1 MPPLSFNR
9 RNPPMTGPHPTPALR
24 DLFFSR
30 SLEPTLNLLRTPGLE
45 LTYNARGALLR
56 ACNEVARTG
65 KREILLPAFHCP
77 SGITPAIRSG
87 LTPVFYRIRRDL
99 TIDYEDLLSKA
110 GPTTGAVLVIH
121 YFGIAVDLS
130 PIAALRKNGV
140 ALIEDWSHSFIQGEP
155 PRLAG
160 SDSEYRVYS
169 FWKLLP
175 SGVGGGLV
183 RGRSS
188 KDEVPPSPA
197 APLLQQLVNFK
208 QLFEQALD
216 HSDYRL
222 ARTAFSLIER
232 FRLALKPSP
241 ARLPESRPS
250 LRGEDR
256 YPFDHRLA
264 VSRVPASARRIIES
278 FDLRQVARERRR
290 NFSLYGKLL
299 SNTGPLQVLYPE
311 LPAEACPW
319 VFPVLLR
326 GRETTDHLWRDSG
339 VALHTFGILLHS
351 SLFETGDAQ
360 TIGDARFLADN
371 VLCLAIHQ
379 GISENEIR
387 VSAEVIR
394 SNLAPCT

>member
-1 MPPLSFNR
+1 
-9 RNPPMTGPHPTPALR
+9 MTSPHPTPALR
-24 DLFFSR
+24 DIFSTR
-30 SLEPTLNLLRTPGLE
+30 NPEPTFELLNSPGLE

-56 ACNEVARTG
+56 ACSEIAGMGR
-65 KREILLPAFHCP
+65 REILVPAFHCP

-87 LTPVFYRIRRDL
+87 LTPVFYRVRRDL

-110 GPTTGAVLVIH
+110 GPSTGAVLVIH
-121 YFGIAVDLS
+121 YFGIAADLS
-130 PIAALRKNGV
+130 PLATLRKNGV

-183 RGRSS
+183 RGRLSTN
-188 KDEVPPSPA
+188 DVLPSPA

-222 ARTAFSLIER
+222 ARAAFSRIER
-232 FRLALKPSP
+232 LRLALKPSP
-241 ARLPESRPS
+241 RHAAESKQS

-264 VSRVPASARRIIES
+264 VSRMPTSARRIIGS
-278 FDLRQVARERRR
+278 FDLGQVARKRRS

-299 SNTGPLQVLYPE
+299 SDTGPLQIPYPE
-311 LPAEACPW
+311 LPLDACPW
-319 VFPVLLR
+319 VFPVLLK
-326 GRETTDHLWRDSG
+326 GRDATDHMWRNSG
-339 VALHTFGILLHS
+339 VALHTFGIFLHS
-351 SLFETGDAQ
+351 SLFETGDDQ
-360 TIGDARFLADN
+360 TISDAKFLADN

-387 VSAEVIR
+387 ASAEMIR
-394 SNLAPCT
+394 SSLAPLT